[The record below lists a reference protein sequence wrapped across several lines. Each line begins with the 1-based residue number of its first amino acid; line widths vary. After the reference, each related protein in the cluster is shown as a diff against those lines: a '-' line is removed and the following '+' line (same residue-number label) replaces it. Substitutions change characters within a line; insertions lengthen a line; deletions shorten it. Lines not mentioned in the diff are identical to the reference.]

1 MTKFVKSFFILCGI
15 VSALA
20 AVPVIAQENS
30 GGITINKRPFKD
42 FGEFVRQKIDNKE
55 VDLDKPF
62 LVELEGIL
70 TKDGRFDT
78 KKTKFIRSE
87 GDAEMIKVAKQ
98 AISAISD
105 SGWFAYLQKSGVEK
119 INLIL
124 AQDDTTV
131 SSIIKSEMTD
141 ENKAKTIASGLNA
154 IIQMSRMQV
163 KDEDEKLLL
172 NNTSVVSRGKQ
183 FIINLALP
191 KSAAQEMIR
200 HKLKEN
206 ENKETVPNNK

>member
-1 MTKFVKSFFILCGI
+1 MTRFVKSFFLFCGI

-20 AVPVIAQENS
+20 AFPVFGQENKD
-30 GGITINKRPFKD
+30 GITINKRPFKD
-42 FGEFVRQKIDNKE
+42 FGEFVKQKLDNKE

-78 KKTKFIRSE
+78 KNTRFIRSE

-124 AQDDTTV
+124 AQDDKTV
-131 SSIIKSEMTD
+131 SSIIKSEMAD

-154 IIQMSRMQV
+154 IIQIGKTKI
-163 KDEDEKLLL
+163 KDGEDEKLLL
-172 NNTSVVSRGKQ
+172 NGANVASKEKQ
-183 FIINLALP
+183 FIINFAMP
-191 KSAAQEMIR
+191 KSAAQEMINR
-200 HKLKEN
+200 RLKEL
-206 ENKETVPNNK
+206 ERSRAEQ